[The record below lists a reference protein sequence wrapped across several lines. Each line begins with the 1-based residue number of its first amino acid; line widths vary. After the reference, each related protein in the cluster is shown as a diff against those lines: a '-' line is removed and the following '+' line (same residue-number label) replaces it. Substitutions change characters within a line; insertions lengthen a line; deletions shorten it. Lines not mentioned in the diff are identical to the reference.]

1 MKDLDVYS
9 KKLNKVKAKQE
20 YLNKLNK
27 LTFGTYTKRLVAI
40 IIGFCLINVEL
51 SYILAFL
58 GKDPL
63 VDVTNQLIITI
74 LGTVIV
80 YIVRAFFDTW
90 SENKYG
96 DGNQLMEELDNKID
110 ELQQESNK
118 NIFDDSNAFIVNY
131 ATTESTTKC
140 DKSEDMNNDDQ
151 YGN

>member
-1 MKDLDVYS
+1 MS
-9 KKLNKVKAKQE
+9 
-20 YLNKLNK
+20 
-27 LTFGTYTKRLVAI
+27 
-40 IIGFCLINVEL
+40 
-51 SYILAFL
+51 
-58 GKDPL
+58 
-63 VDVTNQLIITI
+63 LIITI
-74 LGTVIV
+74 LGTAIV

-118 NIFDDSNAFIVNY
+118 NIFDNSNTFFMNCT
-131 ATTESTTKC
+131 TTESTTNC

>member
-9 KKLNKVKAKQE
+9 KKLLKVKAKQD

-74 LGTVIV
+74 LGTAIV

-96 DGNQLMEELDNKID
+96 DANQLIEELDTKID

-118 NIFDDSNAFIVNY
+118 NFDNSNTIFLNC
-131 ATTESTTKC
+131 ATTESTTNC
-140 DKSEDMNNDDQ
+140 DEGEDVNNDDQ